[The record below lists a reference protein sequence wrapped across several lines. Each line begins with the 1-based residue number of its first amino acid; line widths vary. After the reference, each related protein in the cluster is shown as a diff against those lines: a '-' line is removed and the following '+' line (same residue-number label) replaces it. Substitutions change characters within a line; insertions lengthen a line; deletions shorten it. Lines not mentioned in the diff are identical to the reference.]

1 MNQPPLTGLTVLDF
15 TRVYSGPYA
24 TLMLSDMG
32 AEVIKVEHPDGG
44 DDSRQFGPF
53 IGGTSGYF
61 ETLNR
66 GKKSV
71 ALDYRS
77 PEGQAV
83 LRDVVASVDVVIEN
97 FRPGQMAK
105 YGLGYP
111 ALSAINPSLIY
122 VSISGHGQTGA
133 SAAQGCYDVVA
144 QAMSGL
150 MSLTGLPELPIKTG
164 PAIADAISGLTAAVA
179 LLGALWR
186 RERTGE
192 GAYIDIAMVESVF
205 ACLENALAVTSAT
218 GNAPVRNA
226 NADPVIAPFDVYP
239 TRDGWVAI
247 GVGNDRLWQSFAALL
262 DADCA
267 GEGLH
272 LAGNPR
278 FATNAD
284 RVQNYDALLRPI
296 IARWCEEQES
306 ASLVKRL
313 HGAGIPAG
321 AVRTMEELARDP
333 QLELRGMLAAI
344 PLDEGETL
352 IVPGSPIHVAGVEKP
367 LIRRAPRLGE
377 HTAGILSRF
386 AVHQEVIL
394 GG

>member
-1 MNQPPLTGLTVLDF
+1 MKPPLTGLTVLDF

-24 TLMLSDMG
+24 TLMLCDMG

-53 IGGTSGYF
+53 VGGTSGYF

-71 ALDYRS
+71 AIDYRS
-77 PEGQAV
+77 GEGQAI
-83 LRDVVASVDVVIEN
+83 LRDLAASVDVLIEN

-105 YGLGYP
+105 YGLDYP
-111 ALSAINPSLIY
+111 ALSAINPRLIY
-122 VSISGHGQTGA
+122 VSISGYGQTGPY
-133 SAAQGCYDVVA
+133 AAHGCYDVVA

-164 PAIADAISGLTAAVA
+164 PAIADAITGLTAAVA
-179 LLGALWR
+179 LLGALWG

-192 GAYIDIAMVESVF
+192 GTYIDIAMMDSVF
-205 ACLENALAVTSAT
+205 ASLENALAVTSAT
-218 GNAPVRNA
+218 GHAPARSG

-247 GVGNDRLWQSFAALL
+247 GVGNDRLWNVFASLL

-278 FATNAD
+278 LATNAD
-284 RVQNYDALLRPI
+284 RVQHYDDLLRPI
-296 IARWCEEQES
+296 IARWCADQDAAPLIE
-306 ASLVKRL
+306 RL
-313 HGAGIPAG
+313 HDAGIPAG
-321 AVRTMEELARDP
+321 TVRTLEELSRDP
-333 QLELRGMLAAI
+333 QLELRGMLHSI
-344 PLDEGETL
+344 PFEDTTL
-352 IVPGSPIHVAGVEKP
+352 LLPGSPIHIAGVEKP
-367 LIRRAPRLGE
+367 PIRRAPRLGE
-377 HTAGILSRF
+377 HTS
-386 AVHQEVIL
+386 EVLALIQH
-394 GG
+394 GHHVGA